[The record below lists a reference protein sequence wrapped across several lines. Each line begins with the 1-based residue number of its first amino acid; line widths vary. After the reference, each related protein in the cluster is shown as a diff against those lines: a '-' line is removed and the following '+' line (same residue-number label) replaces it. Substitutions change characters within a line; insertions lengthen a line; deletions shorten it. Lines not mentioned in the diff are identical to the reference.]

1 MGSSLIKEDIMT
13 VGMSLNQVGVSA
25 FNQTHVNRAAFCV
38 TTGLALGTM
47 GSVYAVMSAAAVS
60 AQVAYGLLSVAFA
73 GASAGS
79 IAAWMDPK
87 SRDLQAY
94 FENLHHHTGVAI
106 AGMYQFAAQTMVQA
120 VVQGVAQGIST
131 SISRK
136 IAGPDFV
143 IRTENQPV
151 LSRKKL

>member
-1 MGSSLIKEDIMT
+1 MT
-13 VGMSLNQVGVSA
+13 VGMSLNGVGVSA
-25 FNQTHVNRAAFCV
+25 VNQTHVNRAAFCV

-47 GSVYAVMSAAAVS
+47 GSVYAVMTTAALG
-60 AQVAYGLLSVAFA
+60 AQVALGILSLGFA

-94 FENLHHHTGVAI
+94 FDNLHHHTGVAI

-120 VVQGVAQGIST
+120 VVQGVSQGIST
-131 SISRK
+131 SIRRK

-143 IRTENQPV
+143 VRNDSQMY
-151 LSRKKL
+151 SSHRKHSN